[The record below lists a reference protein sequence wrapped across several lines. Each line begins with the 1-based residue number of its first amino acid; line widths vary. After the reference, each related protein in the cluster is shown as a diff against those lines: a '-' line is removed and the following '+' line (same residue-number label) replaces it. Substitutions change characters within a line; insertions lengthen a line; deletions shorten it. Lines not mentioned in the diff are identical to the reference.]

1 MKGIITNNQ
10 KPIIMKKTLFLSFLF
25 CLLGMSL
32 TFAQETDFNGDADF
46 SEEEFRQKVD
56 SVFQYMEYQGV
67 DTGILI
73 EHGFNFLNPRV
84 FNGQNPDSVY
94 SNKDILKTLYA
105 GLYDSKVNNE
115 FSLGDTE
122 TVFSKVDNSQNISI
136 LYCGYNYL
144 PERAFKSGQLYFENE
159 QIKIDDTYHWS
170 PFDYDFCFA
179 IALGKNEFEGTEI
192 SIPLKIDTLITNIMS
207 KVATMEI
214 KADNEEYEKVKVN
227 SNWTHSFSEL
237 GEHWLTF
244 RIQFD
249 DGYTMECRTPI
260 MLYQS
265 DRLRSYLPQKAI
277 ETFSTIAPD
286 REQSGGKLEVIYLN
300 KEKTDGKFIR
310 PLVIVGD
317 INLSSILS
325 GDATKSIDLKSLCSN
340 KEISNKI
347 DQLSQ
352 IYDIIYLKYN
362 DDMDDLLR
370 NGKLL
375 RKALQT
381 VNDNRF
387 SVSDD
392 TYVVGLG
399 VGGVIARIGIN
410 MMESAGENHRVC
422 KFIAVNSPF
431 RGVNIPLSLQ
441 ALMRH
446 IKNFPHVVK
455 EQAHDLVNQARTFI
469 SRLESPLMKEL
480 LIQRVTDKFECNS
493 DLNTSWLKNNT
504 VLLNK
509 PLNCKTVSITSK
521 GTNVNDGT
529 KIFDISKVKKHK
541 MGTFSTDLRGFT
553 PGCFDKQVYYGF
565 ARLRI
570 KIWKFTIFYKNSD
583 RYVYEN
589 EDTKPIDLCYGTKV
603 SLLPIKNSLAT
614 EPIDFEIPHFTYV
627 PCFSALDMDYEVF
640 NNYKNE
646 NYVQSSKFDKC
657 ILIDEECNY
666 PNYTPIMPALARELV
681 PHIEGQ
687 TQNVFGTTELTL
699 ENVPNISLIKY
710 EWTSKSGNF
719 KVISSSKNKAVLTPT
734 NYSGATDFI
743 DVTPKMQLVS
753 LPEIERL
760 KTTFKISSAQL
771 SIKGNDYISPELG
784 IYSLSRIPDD
794 VTSITWTASN
804 GVELTPYE
812 DMTVGAKL
820 KRATSDR
827 WIQASFTSYGVTHK
841 ISKSLN
847 VAKLDSISMK
857 MVKHWRNKEEELD
870 KYFFHIDIYPSSPID
885 EMDFCWYNTVNIY
898 PKESDNGHGMMK
910 YFGKAKITTEG
921 DVGPCYQIKTDPIIP
936 IKPIIPQF
944 INELADIPVEP
955 LLKGKNEAIVSM
967 PKIGVD
973 ETAKG
978 KVFCD
983 VKDKFGT
990 IYTVSYEVESK
1001 WSTIYCATPNPANSV
1016 ITITKLTDGPDN
1028 SLNLCAVNYVTARLY
1043 NGQSLVREQEISE
1056 NCNHIDV
1063 EDLPEGSYYLN
1074 VEENGRIVLKQ
1085 TVIIKH

>member
-1 MKGIITNNQ
+1 
-10 KPIIMKKTLFLSFLF
+10 MKKTLFLSFLF

-446 IKNFPHVVK
+446 IPKFPKLVKRNISSFINKAESFNNFINI
-455 EQAHDLVNQARTFI
+455 A
-469 SRLESPLMKEL
+469 LMNSL
-480 LIQRVTDKFECNS
+480 IIQRLDEQNNCSNLLNTNWLTINKEYFSKPQKCQSVTIVTNPMTGKKEDNIFKIKGRKSIIIANFS
-493 DLNTSWLKNNT
+493 VDLNGYDSKPRNEIYSGETVLSVVGFGKTRKFKINGNNFVLPIDQDPGLRISIAPLKNLTSIVDINIIC
-504 VLLNK
+504 
-509 PLNCKTVSITSK
+509 PSITY
-521 GTNVNDGT
+521 
-529 KIFDISKVKKHK
+529 I
-541 MGTFSTDLRGFT
+541 
-553 PGCFDKQVYYGF
+553 P
-565 ARLRI
+565 
-570 KIWKFTIFYKNSD
+570 
-583 RYVYEN
+583 
-589 EDTKPIDLCYGTKV
+589 CY
-603 SLLPIKNSLAT
+603 
-614 EPIDFEIPHFTYV
+614 
-627 PCFSALDMDYEVF
+627 SALDIPKSEFDAITNFDEFVS
-640 NNYKNE
+640 N
-646 NYVQSSKFDKC
+646 KFDKC
-657 ILIDEECNY
+657 ILIRTSDNT
-666 PNYTPIMPALARELV
+666 NYTPIMSALARELV

-687 TQNVFGTTELTL
+687 THNVFGTTELTL

-734 NYSGATDFI
+734 NYLGATDFI

-898 PKESDNGHGMMK
+898 PKESDNGHGMIK
-910 YFGKAKITTEG
+910 YFGEAKITTEG

>member
-1 MKGIITNNQ
+1 
-10 KPIIMKKTLFLSFLF
+10 
-25 CLLGMSL
+25 MS
-32 TFAQETDFNGDADF
+32 
-46 SEEEFRQKVD
+46 
-56 SVFQYMEYQGV
+56 
-67 DTGILI
+67 
-73 EHGFNFLNPRV
+73 
-84 FNGQNPDSVY
+84 
-94 SNKDILKTLYA
+94 
-105 GLYDSKVNNE
+105 
-115 FSLGDTE
+115 
-122 TVFSKVDNSQNISI
+122 
-136 LYCGYNYL
+136 
-144 PERAFKSGQLYFENE
+144 
-159 QIKIDDTYHWS
+159 
-170 PFDYDFCFA
+170 
-179 IALGKNEFEGTEI
+179 
-192 SIPLKIDTLITNIMS
+192 
-207 KVATMEI
+207 
-214 KADNEEYEKVKVN
+214 
-227 SNWTHSFSEL
+227 
-237 GEHWLTF
+237 
-244 RIQFD
+244 
-249 DGYTMECRTPI
+249 
-260 MLYQS
+260 
-265 DRLRSYLPQKAI
+265 
-277 ETFSTIAPD
+277 
-286 REQSGGKLEVIYLN
+286 
-300 KEKTDGKFIR
+300 
-310 PLVIVGD
+310 
-317 INLSSILS
+317 
-325 GDATKSIDLKSLCSN
+325 
-340 KEISNKI
+340 
-347 DQLSQ
+347 
-352 IYDIIYLKYN
+352 
-362 DDMDDLLR
+362 
-370 NGKLL
+370 
-375 RKALQT
+375 
-381 VNDNRF
+381 
-387 SVSDD
+387 
-392 TYVVGLG
+392 
-399 VGGVIARIGIN
+399 
-410 MMESAGENHRVC
+410 
-422 KFIAVNSPF
+422 
-431 RGVNIPLSLQ
+431 
-441 ALMRH
+441 
-446 IKNFPHVVK
+446 
-455 EQAHDLVNQARTFI
+455 
-469 SRLESPLMKEL
+469 
-480 LIQRVTDKFECNS
+480 
-493 DLNTSWLKNNT
+493 
-504 VLLNK
+504 
-509 PLNCKTVSITSK
+509 
-521 GTNVNDGT
+521 
-529 KIFDISKVKKHK
+529 
-541 MGTFSTDLRGFT
+541 
-553 PGCFDKQVYYGF
+553 
-565 ARLRI
+565 
-570 KIWKFTIFYKNSD
+570 
-583 RYVYEN
+583 
-589 EDTKPIDLCYGTKV
+589 
-603 SLLPIKNSLAT
+603 
-614 EPIDFEIPHFTYV
+614 
-627 PCFSALDMDYEVF
+627 
-640 NNYKNE
+640 
-646 NYVQSSKFDKC
+646 
-657 ILIDEECNY
+657 
-666 PNYTPIMPALARELV
+666 ALARELV

-687 TQNVFGTTELTL
+687 THNVFGTTELTL

-734 NYSGATDFI
+734 NYLGATDFI

-885 EMDFCWYNTVNIY
+885 EMNFCWYNTVNIY

-910 YFGKAKITTEG
+910 YFGEAKITTEG

-1028 SLNLCAVNYVTARLY
+1028 GLNLCAVNYVTARLY